1 MKKTSCI
8 IMGAAG
14 RDFHDF
20 LTFFAAH
27 PELRVCCFTAEQIP
41 FIADRVFPAA
51 LAGPGYD
58 EDIPIVGE
66 DQLEAMI
73 AAHEVELV
81 FLSFSDL
88 AHEDVMHRACRVQA
102 AGASFVLLGP
112 KQTQLVAE
120 IPVVA
125 VTASRTGAG
134 KSPISQTI
142 ARHLRASHAVAV
154 MRHPMPYGQ
163 LLAQRVQ
170 RFASRADL
178 DAGECTIEER
188 EEYTPYVD
196 AGMAIYAGVDYR
208 AILAQAQG
216 EADVLVWDGGNNDTS
231 FVRPDL
237 GIVVVDALRPGHEA
251 RYYPGETN
259 VRMADV
265 VVVNKVSD
273 ADADA
278 IAHIERNVAALN
290 PRAALVHGDLVVSVA
305 DGDADKVRG
314 KRVLVIE
321 DGPTV
326 THGGMSYGA
335 GTVAARLYGAGALVD
350 PRPHAVG
357 SVARAYA
364 SYPHL
369 AEVLPALGY
378 SEEQRHELA
387 ATVAA
392 AQPDV
397 VLDASPARLG
407 SMLAIEQE
415 VVEVS
420 YRFEQRQGA
429 DLLALVDAAVAKSAK
444 SSK

>member
-1 MKKTSCI
+1 MKKTNCI

-20 LTFFAAH
+20 LTFFAVH

-51 LAGPGYD
+51 LAGPAYD
-58 EDIPIVGE
+58 QDIPIVGE

-73 AAHEVELV
+73 AAHEAELV

-142 ARHLRASHAVAV
+142 ARHLRASCAVAV

-196 AGMAIYAGVDYR
+196 AGMAIYAGIDYR
-208 AILAQAQG
+208 TILEKAQG
-216 EADVLVWDGGNNDTS
+216 EADVLVWDGGNNDTP

-278 IAHIERNVAALN
+278 IAQIERNVAALN
-290 PRAALVHGDLVVSVA
+290 PRAVLVHGDLVVSVA

-335 GTVAARLYGAGALVD
+335 GTVAARLYGAGALID
-350 PRPHAVG
+350 PRPHAIG
-357 SVARAYA
+357 SVAHAYA

-378 SEEQRHELA
+378 SEAQRRELA

-392 AQPDV
+392 ARPDV

-420 YRFEQRQGA
+420 YRFEQRQGP
-429 DLLALVDAAVAKSAK
+429 DLLALVDAAVAKS
-444 SSK
+444 SK